1 MNVKRRHG
9 FVPLCYFIN
18 FFICY
23 LLNFR
28 KELNHFILFGCIGL
42 VIHQSVF

>member
-23 LLNFR
+23 FQNFH
-28 KELNHFILFGCIGL
+28 KELIFDYTGL
-42 VIHQSVF
+42 VIHQSAF

>member
-23 LLNFR
+23 LLKFR
-28 KELNHFILFGCIGL
+28 KELIFDYTGL